1 MRLQDSGK
9 NKTSSNKDRQGA
21 LSAELVLPS
30 SRDVYL
36 ALESENTSWSS
47 GKLRIIIKA
56 DKSSQLKARINS
68 QLRIYESLQKIEEA
82 I

>member
-1 MRLQDSGK
+1 MRLQNSGK
-9 NKTSSNKDRQGA
+9 NKTSSNKDCQGA

-30 SRDVYL
+30 SEEVFL
-36 ALESENTSWSS
+36 ALKSEETSWSA